1 MHHRKV
7 NIGSGSIGA
16 NYEFRP
22 GSYQVVRAAVAP
34 KSIRQEDE
42 LVGHQFVVHRNLPA
56 ASVSGPRVKRSRSC
70 GHHWVVRAGKQTGQF
85 CMEVSAGEFVVV
97 GGLGENVGH
106 QIRRSGVRVVIE
118 LRANRAEARRKSDV
132 IADVL
137 VRVFN
142 SYADGPMVID
152 VVGDS
157 KFRRARVRHSHSEIL
172 IFVIR
177 DGQIGW
183 NRTDALAVRG
193 EPAPRLSP
201 YDHPFAAPG
210 VSKVQPQ
217 TIRKTVHTLIYVG
230 SAVSAEIALDVA

>member
-1 MHHRKV
+1 
-7 NIGSGSIGA
+7 
-16 NYEFRP
+16 
-22 GSYQVVRAAVAP
+22 
-34 KSIRQEDE
+34 
-42 LVGHQFVVHRNLPA
+42 
-56 ASVSGPRVKRSRSC
+56 
-70 GHHWVVRAGKQTGQF
+70 
-85 CMEVSAGEFVVV
+85 MEVSAGEFGVV

-132 IADVL
+132 ITDKL
-137 VRVFN
+137 VRVFD
-142 SYADGPMVID
+142 SYPDGPMVID

-157 KFRRARVRHSHSEIL
+157 KFGRARVRHSHSEIL

-193 EPAPRLSP
+193 EPTPGLSA
-201 YDHPFAAPG
+201 YDHPFVAPG

-230 SAVSAEIALDVA
+230 SAVSAEIALDVAQEVGASEMVLDFKVEAGELRRGAEFTGASEGRVAERYGGKTCRDVALCVGGPKYILEIDESSGSQNSLAEFDGP